1 MLALWLSM
9 ALALALAL
17 ATGSSGYIIKEDES
31 FLQQPHYVSQE
42 QLEDLFAGLEK
53 AYPDQA
59 RVHYLGRSL
68 EGRNLLALQIS
79 RNTRQRNLLTPPVKY
94 IANMHGDETVG
105 RQLLV
110 YLAQYLLGNYER
122 VPELGRL
129 VNSTDIYL
137 MPTMNPDGYALSQ
150 EGNCESLPNY
160 VGRGNAA
167 GIDLNRDFPDRLEQ
181 SHVHQLRAQSRQPE
195 TAALVNWI
203 VSKPFVLSAN
213 FHGGA
218 VVASYPYDN
227 SIAHNECCEESLTP
241 DDRVFKQLAHTYSDN
256 HPIMRKGNNCNDS
269 FSGGITNGANWY
281 ELSGGMQDFNYAFSN
296 CFELTI
302 ELSCCKFP
310 AASTLPQEWARN
322 KGSLLQ
328 LLRQAHIGIKGLV
341 QDASGYPIADA
352 NIYVAGL
359 EDKPIRTSKRGEY
372 WRLLTPGLYSV
383 HAAAFGY
390 QASAPQQVRV
400 TNDNQEALRVD
411 FKLRP
416 VETNFD
422 GNFRKV
428 KVVRS
433 EPPEKRKEQFDGFL
447 TPTRFEHHN
456 FTAMESYLRD
466 ISSRYPSLTRL
477 YSIGK
482 SVEERDLWVLEIFA
496 TPGAHVPGVPEFK
509 YVANMHGNEV
519 VGKEM
524 LLLLTKYLLE
534 RYGNDERVTKMVN
547 GTRMHF
553 LYSMNPDGY
562 EVSREGDRTGGVGR
576 ANAHGIDLNRNFPD
590 QYGTD
595 RYNKVTEP
603 EVAALMNWTLSLPF
617 VLSANLHGGSL
628 VANYPYDDNENDFN
642 DPFMRLRNSS
652 INGRKPNPTE
662 DNALFRHLAGIYAKA
677 HPTMHLGQPCEL
689 FQNEY
694 FAEGITNGAQWYS
707 VTGGM
712 QDWNYVRAGCLELTI
727 EMGCDKFPVAAELP
741 KYWAEHREPMLQF
754 IEQVHHGIHGFVH
767 STIGTPIA
775 GAVVRL
781 DGANHSSYSQSFG
794 DYWKL
799 ALPGRHNI
807 TVMGDNYAPMRVEV
821 EVPENEPYE
830 MRMDITLMPDDPQ
843 HWASANDFRII
854 ENVVNTRYHTNP
866 EVRTRLAELENQNGQ
881 IASFGYADNE
891 FSRYFNYL
899 KMTSDIGEPE
909 EHKYKLLVVSSLFDT
924 AAPLGREILL
934 NLVRH
939 LVEGFKLQ
947 DASVVQLLQRSVI
960 YFLPQTQKFEQVF
973 DMYNVNSSICDP
985 VLGDEL
991 AERILSPE
999 TDQAKDMFLQFLHS
1013 ENFDLMLT
1021 FGAGSSELSYPRGD
1035 SVLEKFAHKMQLT
1048 EFNYSPLQ
1056 CSSSATRH
1064 AHQETT
1070 ERLTNM
1076 MYRLYNLPV
1085 YTLGVACC
1093 RMPHHK
1099 QIASVWRKNID
1110 KIKNFLALVRTG
1122 VSGVVQND
1130 KGQPLRE
1137 AFVRLL
1143 EHQQQQQ
1150 QQQQRVY
1157 NVTKNAARFQLM
1169 LPHGSYGLE
1178 VTAPNYES
1186 KILRVDIQDGQVT
1199 DMGTVHL
1206 HAFTLIR
1213 GEVLE
1218 LPNKLTSGALTTS
1231 IAGVVLDESNHP
1243 VRNAKVSVVG
1253 QAKLRNFTNSLGQY
1267 HLAAVPL
1274 GTITLKVEAPRH
1286 LEATRELHLSEG
1298 GRSGATENVVFR
1310 LKINEHV
1317 FGLPR
1322 FIFILFASVLIIVGV
1337 VVCVLCAQFWFY
1349 RRHRGNKP
1357 YYNFSLLP
1365 QKSKEQHFDLED
1377 DDAGDDGETELFRSP
1392 IKRGMTI
1399 QPYFDEEQLERILHT
1414 DDEDEEDEDG
1424 PRMEPEL
1431 DIADDSGDEIVMLH
1445 NHGQKGRH

>member
-1 MLALWLSM
+1 KDRIRIKMLALWLSV
-9 ALALALAL
+9 ALAF
-17 ATGSSGYIIKEDES
+17 ATVSSGYIIKEDES

-352 NIYVAGL
+352 NVYVAGL

-411 FKLRP
+411 FKLKP

-428 KVVRS
+428 KVERS
-433 EPPEKRKEQFDGFL
+433 EPPEKRKEQFHGFL
-447 TPTRFEHHN
+447 TPTKFEHHN
-456 FTAMESYLRD
+456 YTAMESFLRE
-466 ISSRYPSLTRL
+466 ISASYPSLTRL

-482 SVEERDLWVLEIFA
+482 SVEGRDLWVLEIFA
-496 TPGAHVPGVPEFK
+496 TPGAHEPGVPEFK

-534 RYGNDERVTKMVN
+534 RYGNDDRVTRMVN

-662 DNALFRHLAGIYAKA
+662 DNALFRHLAGVYAKA

-741 KYWAEHREPMLQF
+741 KYWADNREPLLQF

-781 DGANHSSYSQSFG
+781 DGANHSSYSQTFG

-799 ALPGRHNI
+799 ALPGRHNL
-807 TVMGDNYAPMRVEV
+807 TVLGDNYAPLRVEV
-821 EVPENEPYE
+821 EVPEGEPHE
-830 MRMDITLMPDDPQ
+830 MRMDVTLMPDDPQ

-866 EVRTRLAELENQNGQ
+866 EVRARLAELENQNGQ

-909 EHKYKLLVVSSLFDT
+909 EHKYKLLVMSSLYDT
-924 AAPLGREILL
+924 AAPLGRELLL

-947 DASVVQLLQRSVI
+947 DAAVVQLLQRSVI
-960 YFLPQTQKFEQVF
+960 YFLPQTQKFQQVF
-973 DMYNVNSSICDP
+973 AMYNDNSSVCDP

-1021 FGAGSSELSYPRGD
+1021 FGAGSSDLSYPRGD
-1035 SVLEKFAHKMQLT
+1035 SVLERFAHGMQRT

-1056 CSSSATRH
+1056 CPSSATRQL
-1064 AHQETT
+1064 HQETT

-1076 MYRLYNLPV
+1076 LYRLYNLPV

-1110 KIKNFLALVRTG
+1110 KIKNFFALVRTG
-1122 VSGVVQND
+1122 VSGLVQND

-1143 EHQQQQQ
+1143 EH
-1150 QQQQRVY
+1150 QQRVY

-1186 KILRVDIQDGQVT
+1186 QILKVDIQDGQV
-1199 DMGTVHL
+1199 MELGTVRL
-1206 HAFTLIR
+1206 HPFTLIR

-1218 LPNKLTSGALTTS
+1218 LPNKLSGAGALAS
-1231 IAGVVLDESNHP
+1231 IAGLVLDENNHP

-1253 QAKLRNFTNSLGQY
+1253 KSQLRNFTNSLGQY
-1267 HLAAVPL
+1267 HLGAVPL
-1274 GTITLKVEAPRH
+1274 GIITLKVEAPRH
-1286 LEATRELHLSEG
+1286 LEASRELHLNQ
-1298 GRSGATENVVFR
+1298 GATENVVFR
-1310 LKINEHV
+1310 LKVNEHV

-1322 FIFILFASVLIIVGV
+1322 FLFILFASVLIIVGV
-1337 VVCVLCAQFWFY
+1337 VLCVLCAQFWFY

-1377 DDAGDDGETELFRSP
+1377 DEAGDDGETELFRSP

-1414 DDEDEEDEDG
+1414 DEEDDEDEDG
-1424 PRMEPEL
+1424 PHMEPEL
-1431 DIADDSGDEIVMLH
+1431 DVADDSGDEIVMLH
-1445 NHGQKGRH
+1445 NHGQKRRH

>member
-1 MLALWLSM
+1 MPTLGLLFVAIALLA
-9 ALALALAL
+9 
-17 ATGSSGYIIKEDES
+17 GISSGHGKSIREDES
-31 FLQQPHYVSQE
+31 FLQRPHYTSQG
-42 QLEDLFAGLEK
+42 QLEDLFAGLAK

-59 RVHYLGRSL
+59 RVHNLGRSVA
-68 EGRNLLALQIS
+68 GNNLLALQIS
-79 RNTRQRNLLTPPVKY
+79 RNVRARNLLTPPVKY

-110 YLAQYLLGNYER
+110 YLAQYLLSNH
-122 VPELGRL
+122 ELISDVGQL

-167 GIDLNRDFPDRLEQ
+167 NVDLNRDFPDRLEPN
-181 SHVHQLRAQSRQPE
+181 HFHQLRPHSRQPE
-195 TAALVNWI
+195 TTALIEWI
-203 VSKPFVLSAN
+203 TTKPFVLSAN

-227 SIAHNECCEESLTP
+227 SLAHNECCEESLTP
-241 DDRVFKQLAHTYSDN
+241 DDRVFKQLAHSYSDN
-256 HPIMRKGNNCNDS
+256 HPIMRQGNNCNDS

-302 ELSCCKFP
+302 ELSCCKYP
-310 AASTLPQEWARN
+310 PASTLPQEWQRN
-322 KGSLLQ
+322 KASLLQ

-341 QDASGYPIADA
+341 TDVSGFPIPDA

-359 EDKPIRTSKRGEY
+359 EEKPMRTSKRGEY

-390 QASAPQQVRV
+390 QTSAPQQVRV
-400 TNDNQEALRVD
+400 TNDNQEALRLD
-411 FKLRP
+411 FKLTP
-416 VETNFD
+416 VETDFD

-433 EPPEKRKEQFDGFL
+433 EPPEKRKEQFNGFL
-447 TPTRFEHHN
+447 TPTKFEHHN
-456 FTAMESYLRD
+456 FTAMESFLRE
-466 ISSRYPSLTRL
+466 ISSSYPSLTRL

-482 SVEERDLWVLEIFA
+482 SVQGRDLWVLEIFA
-496 TPGAHVPGVPEFK
+496 TPGSHVPGVPEFK

-519 VGKEM
+519 VGKEL
-524 LLLLTKYLLE
+524 LLLLTKYMLE
-534 RYGNDERVTKMVN
+534 RYGNDDRITKLVN
-547 GTRMHF
+547 NTRMHF
-553 LYSMNPDGY
+553 LYSMNPDGA
-562 EVSREGDRTGGVGR
+562 EISIEGDRTGGVGR
-576 ANAHGIDLNRNFPD
+576 SNAHGIDLNRNFPD

-595 RYNKVTEP
+595 RFNKVTEP

-628 VANYPYDDNENDFN
+628 VANYPFDDNENDFT
-642 DPFMRLRNSS
+642 DPIMRLRNSS
-652 INGRKPNPTE
+652 INGRKANPTE
-662 DNALFRHLAGIYAKA
+662 DNALFRHLAGVYSKA

-689 FQNEY
+689 FQNEF
-694 FAEGITNGAQWYS
+694 FADGITNGAQWYS

-712 QDWNYVRAGCLELTI
+712 QDWNYVTAGCMELTI
-727 EMGCDKFPVAAELP
+727 EMGCDKFPMAAELP
-741 KYWAEHREPMLQF
+741 QYWQDHREPLIQF

-775 GAVVRL
+775 GAVIRL
-781 DGANHSSYSQSFG
+781 DGANHSSYSQTFG

-799 ALPGRHNI
+799 ALPGRHNL
-807 TVMGDNYAPMRVEV
+807 TVLGDNYAPMRVEV
-821 EVPENEPYE
+821 EVPEGEPYE
-830 MRMDITLMPDDPQ
+830 MRMDVTLMPDDPQ

-866 EVRTRLAELENQNGQ
+866 QIRSRLAELENQNGQ
-881 IASFGYADNE
+881 IASFGYGDNE
-891 FSRYFNYL
+891 FSTYFNYL
-899 KMTSDIGEPE
+899 KMTNDIGEPE
-909 EHKYKLLVVSSLFDT
+909 EHKYKLLVVSSLYDT

-934 NLVRH
+934 NLIRH

-947 DASVVQLLQRSVI
+947 DASVLDLLKRSVI
-960 YFLPQTQKFEQVF
+960 YFLPQTGKFQDVF
-973 DMYNVNSSICDP
+973 NMYNDNSSICDP

-991 AERILSPE
+991 AERILNPE
-999 TDQAKDMFLQFLHS
+999 TDQAKDMFLEFLRT
-1013 ENFDLMLT
+1013 ERFDLMLT
-1021 FGAGSSELSYPRGD
+1021 FGAGSSELTYPKGD
-1035 SVLEKFAHKMQLT
+1035 SVLEKFAHGMQRT

-1056 CSSSATRH
+1056 CPVSATRQ
-1064 AHQETT
+1064 AHRETT

-1076 MYRLYNLPV
+1076 IYRMYNLPV
-1085 YTLGVACC
+1085 YTLGISCC

-1122 VSGVVQND
+1122 VSGLVQND

-1143 EHQQQQQ
+1143 EHQ
-1150 QQQQRVY
+1150 RII
-1157 NVTKNAARFQLM
+1157 NVTKNVARFQVM
-1169 LPHGSYGLE
+1169 LPHGLYGLE

-1186 KILRVDIQDGQVT
+1186 QMIKVDIKEGQIT
-1199 DMGTVHL
+1199 DLGSIRL
-1206 HAFTLIR
+1206 NAFTLIR
-1213 GEVLE
+1213 GSVVE
-1218 LPNKLTSGALTTS
+1218 LQNSAYGSTTS

-1253 QAKLRNFTNSLGQY
+1253 QTKLRNFTNSMGQY
-1267 HLAAVPL
+1267 HISAVPL

-1286 LEATRELHLSEG
+1286 VEATRQMHLIQG
-1298 GRSGATENVVFR
+1298 GLATENVVFH
-1310 LKINEHV
+1310 LKVNEHV

-1322 FIFILFASVLIIVGV
+1322 FLFILVASVLIIVSV
-1337 VVCVLCAQFWFY
+1337 VICVLCAQFWFY

-1365 QKSKEQHFDLED
+1365 QKGKEQFDLED
-1377 DDAGDDGETELFRSP
+1377 DEAGDDGETELFRSP

-1414 DDEDEEDEDG
+1414 DEEDDDG
-1424 PRMEPEL
+1424 PHIEPEL
-1431 DIADDSGDEIVMLH
+1431 DVADDSGDEIVMLH
-1445 NHGQKGRH
+1445 NHGNKRRH

>member
-1 MLALWLSM
+1 SEMLSIWLLSLLSVLAL
-9 ALALALAL
+9 
-17 ATGSSGYIIKEDES
+17 SSGHIIREEEG
-31 FLQQPHYVSQE
+31 FLSNPQYASQE
-42 QLEDLFAGLEK
+42 QIEDLFAGLEK
-53 AYPDQA
+53 AYPENA
-59 RVHYLGRSL
+59 KVHFLGRSQQ
-68 EGRNLLALQIS
+68 GRNLLALQIS
-79 RNTRQRNLLTPPVKY
+79 RHTRERNNLTPPVKY
-94 IANMHGDETVG
+94 IANMHGDEAVG

-110 YLAQYLLGNYER
+110 YLAQYLLANFER
-122 VPELGRL
+122 VPAVGRL

-137 MPTMNPDGYALSQ
+137 VPTMNPDGYALSQ

-167 GIDLNRDFPDRLEQ
+167 GVDLNRDFPDRLEQ
-181 SHVHQLRAQSRQPE
+181 SHHQLRAQARQPE
-195 TAALVNWI
+195 TAALANWI
-203 VSKPFVLSAN
+203 LSKPFVLSAN

-227 SIAHNECCEESLTP
+227 SISHNECCEESLTP

-256 HPIMRKGNNCNDS
+256 HPIMRSGKNCNDS

-302 ELSCCKFP
+302 ELSCCKYP
-310 AASTLPQEWARN
+310 LASTLPEEWRQN
-322 KGSLLQ
+322 KASLLQ
-328 LLRQAHIGIKGLV
+328 LLKQAHMGIKGLV
-341 QDASGYPIADA
+341 RDASGYPIADA
-352 NIYVAGL
+352 DVYVAGL

-372 WRLLTPGLYSV
+372 WRLLTPGLYRV

-390 QASAPQQVRV
+390 QVSAPQEVRV

-411 FKLRP
+411 FMLTP

-422 GNFRKV
+422 GDFRKV
-428 KVVRS
+428 KVERS
-433 EPPEKRKEQFDGFL
+433 EPPEKRKEQFEGFL
-447 TPTRFEHHN
+447 TRTPFEHHN
-456 FTAMESYLRD
+456 FTAMESFLRE
-466 ISSRYPSLTRL
+466 ISARYPSLTRL

-482 SVEERDLWVLEIFA
+482 SVQGRDLWVMEIFA
-496 TPGAHVPGVPEFK
+496 TPGSHVPGVPEFK

-524 LLLLTKYLLE
+524 LLLLTKYMLE
-534 RYGNDERVTKMVN
+534 RYGNDDRITKMVN

-562 EVSREGDRTGGVGR
+562 EISKEGDRTSGVGR
-576 ANAHGIDLNRNFPD
+576 ANANGIDLNRNFPD

-603 EVAALMNWTLSLPF
+603 EVVALMNWTLSLPF

-642 DPFMRLRNSS
+642 DPYMRLRNSS

-662 DNALFRHLAGIYAKA
+662 DNALFRHLARIYAQA

-694 FAEGITNGAQWYS
+694 FADGITNGAQWYS

-727 EMGCDKFPVAAELP
+727 EMGCDKFPKAKEMA
-741 KYWAEHREPMLQF
+741 KYWADHREPMLQF
-754 IEQVHHGIHGFVH
+754 IEQVHYGIHGFVH
-767 STIGTPIA
+767 SSIGTPIA

-781 DGANHSSYSQSFG
+781 DGANHSTYSQTFG

-799 ALPGRHNI
+799 ALPGQHNL
-807 TVMGDNYAPMRVEV
+807 TVLGDNYAPLRVEV
-821 EVPENEPYE
+821 EVPQTEPFA
-830 MRMDITLMPDDPQ
+830 MRMDVTLMPDDPQ

-866 EVRTRLAELENQNGQ
+866 EVRSRLAELENQNGQ

-939 LVEGFKLQ
+939 LTEGYKLQ
-947 DASVVQLLQRSVI
+947 DASVVQLLKRSVI
-960 YFLPQTQKFEQVF
+960 YFLPQTQKFQPVF
-973 DMYNVNSSICDP
+973 DMYNYNSSVCDP
-985 VLGDEL
+985 VMGDEL
-991 AERILSPE
+991 AERILNPE
-999 TDQAKDMFLQFLHS
+999 TDQAKDMFLQFLRTEH
-1013 ENFDLMLT
+1013 FDLMLT
-1021 FGAGSSELSYPRGD
+1021 FGAGSSELNYPSGD
-1035 SVLEKFAHKMQLT
+1035 SILEKFAHGIQRT
-1048 EFNYSPLQ
+1048 DFNYSPLQ
-1056 CSSSATRH
+1056 CPQSATRQL
-1064 AHQETT
+1064 HQETT
-1070 ERLTNM
+1070 ERMTNM
-1076 MYRLYNLPV
+1076 MFRMYNLPV
-1085 YTLGVACC
+1085 YTLGISCC
-1093 RMPHHK
+1093 RMPQHRR
-1099 QIASVWRKNID
+1099 IASVWRRNID

-1122 VSGVVQND
+1122 VSGLVQND
-1130 KGQPLRE
+1130 QGQPLRE

-1143 EHQQQQQ
+1143 EHQ
-1150 QQQQRVY
+1150 RYY
-1157 NVTKNAARFQLM
+1157 NVTRNAARFQLM
-1169 LPHGSYGLE
+1169 LPHGVYGLE

-1186 KILRVDIQDGQVT
+1186 HMLKVEIQEGQVT
-1199 DMGTVHL
+1199 DLGSIRL
-1206 HAFTLIR
+1206 HPFTLIH
-1213 GEVLE
+1213 GEVVE
-1218 LPNKLTSGALTTS
+1218 LPSSGNTPRDGTTS
-1231 IAGVVLDESNHP
+1231 VAGVVLDEGNHP

-1253 QAKLRNFTNSLGQY
+1253 QSKLRNFTNSLGQY
-1267 HLAAVPL
+1267 RLTSVPL
-1274 GTITLKVEAPRH
+1274 GSVTLKVEAPRH
-1286 LEATRELHLSEG
+1286 VEVTRQMHLIAG
-1298 GRSGATENVVFR
+1298 GLSAENVVFH
-1310 LKINEHV
+1310 LKVNEHV

-1322 FIFILFASVLIIVGV
+1322 FLFIIFASVLIIAGV
-1337 VVCVLCAQFWFY
+1337 VICVLCAQFWFY

-1365 QKSKEQHFDLED
+1365 QKTGKEQFDLD
-1377 DDAGDDGETELFRSP
+1377 DEAGDDGETELFRSP

-1414 DDEDEEDEDG
+1414 DEEDEDEDEDG
-1424 PRMEPEL
+1424 PHMEPEL
-1431 DIADDSGDEIVMLH
+1431 DVADDSGDEIVMLH
-1445 NHGQKGRH
+1445 NTHGNKRRH

>member
-1 MLALWLSM
+1 MPTLGLLLASVGI
-9 ALALALAL
+9 AVLAM
-17 ATGSSGYIIKEDES
+17 GVPHCSGYTIKEDES
-31 FLQQPHYVSQE
+31 FLQRPHYASQE

-59 RVHYLGRSL
+59 KVHFLGRSL

-79 RNTRQRNLLTPPVKY
+79 RSTRSRNLLTPPVKY
-94 IANMHGDETVG
+94 VANMHGDETVG

-110 YLAQYLLGNYER
+110 YLAQYLLGNHER
-122 VPELGRL
+122 ISELGQL

-137 MPTMNPDGYALSQ
+137 VPTMNPDGYALSQ

-167 GIDLNRDFPDRLEQ
+167 NVDLNRDFPDRLDQ

-227 SIAHNECCEESLTP
+227 SLAHNECCEESLTP

-269 FSGGITNGANWY
+269 FSGGITNGAHWY

-302 ELSCCKFP
+302 ELSCCKYP
-310 AASTLPQEWARN
+310 AASTLPQEWQRN
-322 KGSLLQ
+322 KASLLQ

-341 QDASGYPIADA
+341 TDVSGFPIPDASV
-352 NIYVAGL
+352 YVAGL
-359 EDKPIRTSKRGEY
+359 EEKPMRTSKRGEY

-383 HAAAFGY
+383 HASAFGY
-390 QASAPQQVRV
+390 QTSAPQQVRV
-400 TNDNQEALRVD
+400 SNDNQEALRLD
-411 FKLRP
+411 FKLAP

-422 GNFRKV
+422 GNFRKA

-433 EPPEKRKEQFDGFL
+433 EPPEKLKEQFNGFL
-447 TPTRFEHHN
+447 APTKFEHHN
-456 FTAMESYLRD
+456 FTAMESYLRE
-466 ISSRYPSLTRL
+466 ISTSYPSLTRL

-482 SVEERDLWVLEIFA
+482 SVQGRDLWVLEIFA
-496 TPGAHVPGVPEFK
+496 TPGSHVPGVPEFK

-519 VGKEM
+519 VGKEL
-524 LLLLTKYLLE
+524 LLLLTKYILE
-534 RYGNDERVTKMVN
+534 RYGNDDRITKLVN

-562 EVSREGDRTGGVGR
+562 EISIEGDRTGGVGR

-603 EVAALMNWTLSLPF
+603 EVAAVMNWTLSLPF

-628 VANYPYDDNENDFN
+628 VANYPFDDNENDFN

-662 DNALFRHLAGIYAKA
+662 DNALFKHLAGIYSNA

-689 FQNEY
+689 FRNEF
-694 FAEGITNGAQWYS
+694 FADGITNGAQWYS

-727 EMGCDKFPVAAELP
+727 EMGCDKFPVAGELSR
-741 KYWAEHREPMLQF
+741 YWQDHREPLLQF
-754 IEQVHHGIHGFVH
+754 IEQVHRGIHGFVH

-781 DGANHSSYSQSFG
+781 DGANHSTYSQVFG

-799 ALPGRHNI
+799 ALPGRHNL
-807 TVMGDNYAPMRVEV
+807 TVLGDNYAPLRMEV
-821 EVPENEPYE
+821 EVPDGEPFE

-866 EVRTRLAELENQNGQ
+866 QVRARLAEMENQNGQ
-881 IASFGYADNE
+881 IASFGYADSE
-891 FSRYFNYL
+891 FGALFNYL

-909 EHKYKLLVVSSLFDT
+909 EHKYKLLVVSSLYDT
-924 AAPLGREILL
+924 TAPLGREILL
-934 NLVRH
+934 NLIRH

-947 DASVVQLLQRSVI
+947 DASVVELLQRSVI
-960 YFLPQTQKFEQVF
+960 YFLPQTSKFQNVF
-973 DMYNVNSSICDP
+973 DMYNSNTSICDP

-991 AERILSPE
+991 AERLLGPE
-999 TDQAKDMFLQFLHS
+999 TDQAKDVFLQFLRS
-1013 ENFDLMLT
+1013 ERFDLMLT
-1021 FGAGSSELSYPRGD
+1021 FGAGSSELSYPKGD
-1035 SVLEKFAHKMQLT
+1035 SVLEKFAHQMQRT

-1056 CSSSATRH
+1056 CPPSATRQLH
-1064 AHQETT
+1064 RETT

-1076 MYRLYNLPV
+1076 MYRIYNLPV
-1085 YTLGVACC
+1085 YTLGISCC
-1093 RMPHHK
+1093 RMPHQK
-1099 QIASVWRKNID
+1099 KIASVWRKNID
-1110 KIKNFLALVRTG
+1110 KIKNFLALVKTG
-1122 VSGVVQND
+1122 VSGLVQND

-1137 AFVRLL
+1137 AYVRLL
-1143 EHQQQQQ
+1143 EHD
-1150 QQQQRVY
+1150 RII
-1157 NVTKNAARFQLM
+1157 NVTKNVARFQLM
-1169 LPHGSYGLE
+1169 LPHGLYGLE

-1186 KILRVDIQDGQVT
+1186 QMIKVNIEEGRTTELGIIR
-1199 DMGTVHL
+1199 MHP
-1206 HAFTLIR
+1206 FTLIR
-1213 GEVLE
+1213 GVVLE
-1218 LPNKLTSGALTTS
+1218 LPHNDNKVVTS
-1231 IAGVVLDESNHP
+1231 IAGVVLDENNHP

-1253 QAKLRNFTNSLGQY
+1253 QAQLRNFTGSMGQY
-1267 HLAAVPL
+1267 RISEVPVR
-1274 GTITLKVEAPRH
+1274 TITIKVEAPRH
-1286 LEATRELHLSEG
+1286 LEATRQLHLVQG
-1298 GRSGATENVVFR
+1298 GLATENVVFH
-1310 LKINEHV
+1310 LKVNDHV

-1322 FIFILFASVLIIVGV
+1322 FLFILFASVLIIVGV
-1337 VVCVLCAQFWFY
+1337 IVCVLCAQFWFY
-1349 RRHRGNKP
+1349 RRHRGDKP

-1365 QKSKEQHFDLED
+1365 QRNKEQFGLDD

-1414 DDEDEEDEDG
+1414 DDEDDDG
-1424 PRMEPEL
+1424 PHMEPEL
-1431 DIADDSGDEIVMLH
+1431 DVADDSEDDIVMLH
-1445 NHGQKGRH
+1445 NSGNKRRH

>member
-1 MLALWLSM
+1 MWGFCIILILACAAGEYSEVQVIQEMDNFLENPHYLKNQEIGELFTQLAKDYPDLAQAYTIGKSLEDRPIY
-9 ALALALAL
+9 ALALSAPTA
-17 ATGSSGYIIKEDES
+17 ES
-31 FLQQPHYVSQE
+31 KNG
-42 QLEDLFAGLEK
+42 DLLR
-53 AYPDQA
+53 PM
-59 RVHYLGRSL
+59 
-68 EGRNLLALQIS
+68 
-79 RNTRQRNLLTPPVKY
+79 VKLV
-94 IANMHGDETVG
+94 ANIRGDETVG
-105 RQLLV
+105 RQMVLYMAE
-110 YLAQYLLGNYER
+110 YLATHYEGDSVVQDLLNRTEIHF
-122 VPELGRL
+122 L
-129 VNSTDIYL
+129 
-137 MPTMNPDGYALSQ
+137 PTCNPDGFAKAQ

-167 GIDLNRDFPDRLEQ
+167 NIDLNRDFPDRLEQ

-203 VSKPFVLSAN
+203 ISKPFVLSAN

-218 VVASYPYDN
+218 VVTSYPYDN
-227 SIAHNECCEESLTP
+227 SLAHNECCEESLTP
-241 DDRVFKQLAHTYSDN
+241 DDQVFKQLAHTYSDN
-256 HPIMRKGNNCNDS
+256 HPIMSKGNNCNDS
-269 FSGGITNGANWY
+269 FTGGITNGANWY

-302 ELSCCKFP
+302 ELSCCKYP
-310 AASTLPQEWARN
+310 AASTLPQEWQRN

-341 QDASGYPIADA
+341 KDASDFPIADA
-352 NIYVAGL
+352 SIYVSGL
-359 EDKPIRTSKRGEY
+359 EEKPMRTSKRGEY

-390 QASAPQQVRV
+390 QTSAPQKVRV
-400 TNDNQEALRVD
+400 TNDNLEALRLD
-411 FKLRP
+411 FKLTP

-428 KVVRS
+428 KMERS

-447 TPTRFEHHN
+447 TPTKFVHHN
-456 FTAMESYLRD
+456 YTAMESYLRE
-466 ISSRYPSLTRL
+466 ISASYPSLTRL

-482 SVEERDLWVLEIFA
+482 SVQGRDLWVLEIFA
-496 TPGAHVPGVPEFK
+496 TPGSHVPGVPEFK

-519 VGKEM
+519 VGKEL
-524 LLLLTKYLLE
+524 LLLLTKYMLE
-534 RYGNDERVTKMVN
+534 RYGNDDRITKLVN

-562 EVSREGDRTGGVGR
+562 EISIEGDRTGGIGR
-576 ANAHGIDLNRNFPD
+576 ANANHIDLNRNFPD

-628 VANYPYDDNENDFN
+628 VANYPFDDNENDFN
-642 DPFMRLRNSS
+642 DLSMRLRNSS
-652 INGRKPNPTE
+652 INGRKANPTE
-662 DNALFRHLAGIYAKA
+662 DNALFRHLAGVYAKA

-689 FQNEY
+689 FRNEF
-694 FAEGITNGAQWYS
+694 FADGTTNGAQWYS

-712 QDWNYVRAGCLELTI
+712 QDWNYVRAKCLELTI
-727 EMGCDKFPVAAELP
+727 EMGCDKFPMAAELP
-741 KYWAEHREPMLQF
+741 QYWHDHREPLLQF

-781 DGANHSSYSQSFG
+781 DGANHSSYSQTFG

-799 ALPGRHNI
+799 ALPGRHNL
-807 TVMGDNYAPMRVEV
+807 TVLGDNYAPLRVEV
-821 EVPENEPYE
+821 EVPEGEPYE
-830 MRMDITLMPDDPQ
+830 MRMDVTLMPDDPQ

-866 EVRTRLAELENQNGQ
+866 EIRSRLAELENQNGQ

-891 FSRYFNYL
+891 FSTYFNYL
-899 KMTSDIGEPE
+899 KMTSDIGEPD
-909 EHKYKLLVVSSLFDT
+909 EHKYKLLVVSSLYDT
-924 AAPLGREILL
+924 AAPLGREIVL

-947 DASVVQLLQRSVI
+947 DASVVDLLKRSVI
-960 YFLPQTQKFEQVF
+960 YFLPQTNKFQDVF
-973 DMYNVNSSICDP
+973 NMYNANSSVCDP

-991 AERILSPE
+991 AERILNPE
-999 TDQAKDMFLQFLHS
+999 TDQAKDMFLQFLRS
-1013 ENFDLMLT
+1013 EHFDLMLT
-1021 FGAGSSELSYPRGD
+1021 FGAGSSELSYPKGD
-1035 SVLEKFAHKMQLT
+1035 SVLEKFAHGMQRT

-1056 CSSSATRH
+1056 CPPSATRQ
-1064 AHQETT
+1064 AHRETT
-1070 ERLTNM
+1070 ERLTNL
-1076 MYRLYNLPV
+1076 MYRMHNLPV
-1085 YTLGVACC
+1085 YTLGLSCC

-1110 KIKNFLALVRTG
+1110 KIKNFLALVKTG
-1122 VSGVVQND
+1122 VSGLVQSD

-1143 EHQQQQQ
+1143 EHQ
-1150 QQQQRVY
+1150 RII

-1169 LPHGSYGLE
+1169 LPHGLYGLE

-1186 KILRVDIQDGQVT
+1186 QIIKVNIQDGQIT
-1199 DMGTVHL
+1199 DLGTIRMNP
-1206 HAFTLIR
+1206 FTLIR
-1213 GEVLE
+1213 GEVVE
-1218 LPNKLTSGALTTS
+1218 LQNKASGATTS
-1231 IAGVVLDESNHP
+1231 IAGMVLDESNHP

-1253 QAKLRNFTNSLGQY
+1253 QTQLRNFTNSMGQY
-1267 HLAAVPL
+1267 HISAVPL
-1274 GTITLKVEAPRH
+1274 GTVSLKVEAPRH
-1286 LEATRELHLSEG
+1286 LEASRQLHLIQG
-1298 GRSGATENVVFR
+1298 GLATENVVFH

-1322 FIFILFASVLIIVGV
+1322 FLFILFASILIIVGV
-1337 VVCVLCAQFWFY
+1337 IVCVLCAQFWFY

-1365 QKSKEQHFDLED
+1365 QKGKEQFDLEED
-1377 DDAGDDGETELFRSP
+1377 EAGDDGETELFRSP

-1414 DDEDEEDEDG
+1414 DDEDDDG
-1424 PRMEPEL
+1424 PHMEPEL
-1431 DIADDSGDEIVMLH
+1431 DVADDSGDEIVMLH
-1445 NHGQKGRH
+1445 NHGNKRRH

>member
-1 MLALWLSM
+1 MPALGLLFVAAAV
-9 ALALALAL
+9 ALLIPP
-17 ATGSSGYIIKEDES
+17 GGGYIIKEDES

-79 RNTRQRNLLTPPVKY
+79 RNTRSRNLLSPPVKY

-110 YLAQYLLGNYER
+110 YLAQYLLGNHER
-122 VPELGRL
+122 IAELGQL

-137 MPTMNPDGYALSQ
+137 MPTMNPDGFALSQ
-150 EGNCESLPNY
+150 EGRCESLPNY

-167 GIDLNRDFPDRLEQ
+167 NVDLNRDFPDRLEQ

-203 VSKPFVLSAN
+203 ISKPFVLSAN

-227 SIAHNECCEESLTP
+227 SPAHNECCEESLTP

-256 HPIMRKGNNCNDS
+256 HPVMRKGNNCNDS
-269 FSGGITNGANWY
+269 FAGGITNGANWY

-302 ELSCCKFP
+302 ELSCCKYP
-310 AASTLPQEWARN
+310 AASTLPLEWQRN
-322 KGSLLQ
+322 KAALLQ

-341 QDASGYPIADA
+341 TDVSGFPIPDAS
-352 NIYVAGL
+352 IYVAGL
-359 EDKPIRTSKRGEY
+359 DEKPMRTSKRGEY

-390 QASAPQQVRV
+390 QSSAPQEVQV
-400 TNDNQEALRVD
+400 TNENQEALRLD
-411 FKLRP
+411 FKLTP
-416 VETNFD
+416 VETNFA

-428 KVVRS
+428 KVERS
-433 EPPEKRKEQFDGFL
+433 EPPEKRKEQYHGFL
-447 TPTRFEHHN
+447 TPTKFEHHN
-456 FTAMESYLRD
+456 YTAMESFLRD
-466 ISSRYPSLTRL
+466 MAASYPSLTRL

-482 SVEERDLWVLEIFA
+482 SVQGRDLWVLEIFA
-496 TPGAHVPGVPEFK
+496 TPGSHVPGVPEFK

-519 VGKEM
+519 VGKEC
-524 LLLLTKYLLE
+524 LLLLTKYMLE
-534 RYGNDERVTKMVN
+534 RYGNDDRITRLVN

-562 EVSREGDRTGGVGR
+562 EISREGDRTGGVGR

-628 VANYPYDDNENDFN
+628 VANYPFDDNENDFN

-662 DNALFRHLAGIYAKA
+662 DNALFRHLAGVYSKA
-677 HPTMHLGQPCEL
+677 HPTMHLAQPCSL
-689 FQNEY
+689 FPNEY
-694 FAEGITNGAQWYS
+694 FTDGITNGAQWYS

-727 EMGCDKFPVAAELP
+727 EMGCDKFPMAAELP
-741 KYWAEHREPMLQF
+741 QYWEDHREPLLQF

-767 STIGTPIA
+767 SSIGTPIA

-781 DGANHSSYSQSFG
+781 DGANHSSYSQTFG

-799 ALPGRHNI
+799 ALPGRHNL
-807 TVMGDNYAPMRVEV
+807 TVLGDNYAPMRVEV
-821 EVPENEPYE
+821 EVPDGEPFE
-830 MRMDITLMPDDPQ
+830 MRMDVTLMPDDPQ

-866 EVRTRLAELENQNGQ
+866 QVRSRLAELENENGQ

-891 FSRYFNYL
+891 FSRYFNNF

-924 AAPLGREILL
+924 AAPLGREIML

-939 LVEGFKLQ
+939 LLEGFKLQ
-947 DASVVQLLQRSVI
+947 DATVRNLLKHSVI
-960 YFLPQTQKFEQVF
+960 YFLPQTSKFDDVF
-973 DMYNVNSSICDP
+973 NMYNANSSVCDP

-991 AERILSPE
+991 AERLLNPE
-999 TDQAKDMFLQFLHS
+999 TDQAKDVFLQFLRS
-1013 ENFDLMLT
+1013 ERFDLMLT
-1021 FGAGSSELSYPRGD
+1021 FGAGSSELSYPKGD
-1035 SVLEKFAHKMQLT
+1035 QVLEKFAHEMQRT

-1056 CSSSATRH
+1056 CPPSATRQ
-1064 AHQETT
+1064 AHRETT
-1070 ERLTNM
+1070 DRLTNM
-1076 MYRLYNLPV
+1076 MYRMYNLPV
-1085 YTLGVACC
+1085 YTLGLSCC

-1110 KIKNFLALVRTG
+1110 KIKNFLALVKTG
-1122 VSGVVQND
+1122 VTGSVQND
-1130 KGQPLRE
+1130 QGQPLRE

-1143 EHQQQQQ
+1143 EHE
-1150 QQQQRVY
+1150 RII
-1157 NVTKNAARFQLM
+1157 NVTRNAARFQLM
-1169 LPHGSYGLE
+1169 LPHGLYGLE
-1178 VTAPNYES
+1178 VTAPNYETQMI
-1186 KILRVDIQDGQVT
+1186 KVDVRDGQIT
-1199 DMGTVHL
+1199 ELGIIRMHPY
-1206 HAFTLIR
+1206 TLLR
-1213 GEVLE
+1213 GVVME
-1218 LPNKLTSGALTTS
+1218 LPTNGNRATTS

-1253 QAKLRNFTNSLGQY
+1253 QTQLRNFTNSMGQY
-1267 HLAAVPL
+1267 HISAVPL
-1274 GTITLKVEAPRH
+1274 GNIALRVEAPRH
-1286 LEATRELHLSEG
+1286 LEATRQMHLVQ
-1298 GRSGATENVVFR
+1298 SGLPTENVVFH
-1310 LKINEHV
+1310 LKANEHV

-1322 FIFILFASVLIIVGV
+1322 LLFILLASILIIVGV

-1365 QKSKEQHFDLED
+1365 QKSKEQFDLD
-1377 DDAGDDGETELFRSP
+1377 DDEAGDDGETELFRSP

-1414 DDEDEEDEDG
+1414 DDEDDDG
-1424 PRMEPEL
+1424 PHMEPEL
-1431 DIADDSGDEIVMLH
+1431 DVADDSGDEIVMLH
-1445 NHGQKGRH
+1445 NHGNKRRH